1 MDLTTHKQLA
11 IFLNTASA
19 ALRQMH
25 KVCVK
30 GSGPDSKQSVQIKG
44 LLKSLSSVKEH
55 LLTDAK
61 QITQTHI
68 NPYGK

>member
-11 IFLNTASA
+11 IFLSTSKA

-25 KVCVK
+25 KLCVK
-30 GSGPDSKQSVQIKG
+30 YSGPDSKQSVQIKG
-44 LLKSLSSVKEH
+44 LLKSLNSVKEH
-55 LLTDAK
+55 LLADAE